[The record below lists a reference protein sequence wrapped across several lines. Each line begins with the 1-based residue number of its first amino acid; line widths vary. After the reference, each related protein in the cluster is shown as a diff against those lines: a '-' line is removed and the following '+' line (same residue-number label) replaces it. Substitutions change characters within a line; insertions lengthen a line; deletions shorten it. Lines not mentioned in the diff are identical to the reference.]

1 MTHGSVLVRGSTKAA
16 IFRHFLFTYNGR
28 HVTSASRKRSPAE
41 VAVKSAVLIGV
52 LCTYF
57 LISGLVAKGSGAE
70 PPTKLLIAYG
80 AISNNVTPLW
90 IAKEQ
95 GFLLKYGIDADL
107 VFIIAGRAAQAMLAG
122 QVPVG
127 LIGATHVTNAL
138 TAGGDLTMVLGLQ
151 NKLDYLF
158 IARPT
163 IKSAEELKEKKVAI
177 GTPAGSA
184 SLATYV
190 ALDYLGLNPRRD
202 NIVLLQ
208 VGGNPER
215 LAALRSGSVEATS
228 LAPELGQIVTSEGFR
243 VLLDTGKENI
253 PFQSSGLVISR
264 KFMKSNPVLVE
275 SLGKAIVEAAAYI
288 HKPSN
293 RKVVEQTL
301 ASHLRL
307 NKPDRVERAYNDLVK
322 ELPRKPC
329 PTLQGV
335 ESVLKLMAQHGLNA
349 KATQLKPEEVA
360 DMSLC
365 RKLEES
371 GFIDKVYQGG

>member
-1 MTHGSVLVRGSTKAA
+1 MKSV
-16 IFRHFLFTYNGR
+16 
-28 HVTSASRKRSPAE
+28 
-41 VAVKSAVLIGV
+41 VLTGV

-57 LISGLVAKGSGAE
+57 LISGLVAKGSSAE
-70 PPTKLLIAYG
+70 PPTKLLFAYG
-80 AISNNVTPLW
+80 AISNNVAPLW

-95 GFLLKYGIDADL
+95 GLLLKYGIDADL

-122 QVPVG
+122 QVSVG
-127 LIGATHVTNAL
+127 LIGATHVTNAV

-158 IARPT
+158 IARPS
-163 IKSAEELKEKKVAI
+163 IKNAEELKEKKVAI
-177 GTPAGSA
+177 GTPSGSA

-190 ALDYLGLNPRRD
+190 ALEYLGLNPRRD

-253 PFQSSGLVISR
+253 PFQSSGLVTSR
-264 KFMKSNPVLVE
+264 KFMKSHPLLVE
-275 SLGKAIVEAAAYI
+275 NLGKAIVEAAAYI

-307 NKPDRVERAYNDLVK
+307 NKPERVERTYTDLVK

-349 KATQLKPEEVA
+349 KATQLKPEDVA

-365 RKLEES
+365 RKLEET
-371 GFIDKVYQGG
+371 GFMERVYQGG